1 MASPLT
7 SRKRLDDD
15 LESVVTAGETVDSAE
30 RRQPG
35 QGGLAPQT
43 AAPEREHPK
52 HATKNPKEKYPQG
65 RPRGGENERPERTV
79 FLATT
84 NANGQSTTSAVCK
97 CGKVCKNTTGLKI
110 HQTKMGCLR
119 KLVTQRTVPVL
130 SIAPGETE
138 EEPGPDTYHSAQSLQ
153 APQATPQ
160 SRPSERR
167 RFLWPAAN
175 KESVWRQFDEDVD
188 AALEATAKGGV
199 DQRLRTMSTF
209 IISIASERFG
219 AKEQRATKTST
230 AAPIPNRREVKI
242 TQHRQELRTLR
253 RQYRKASE
261 EEKVALAELRGV
273 VRKRLITL
281 RRAEWHRKRGKERA
295 RRRSAFIADPFG
307 FTRKLLGEKRSGQL
321 SCPEEDINRYIRNTY
336 SDGMRE
342 YDLGHCAA
350 LICPPEPSTLFNI
363 NEPTLKEVKE
373 VIKSARTSSA
383 PGPSGVP
390 YKVFKHC
397 PRLLERLWKIL
408 RTIWRRGKV
417 PQQWRYAEG
426 VWIPKEENAS
436 NIEQFRTISL
446 LSVECKI
453 YFKIVSNRLMGFLLK
468 NTYID
473 TSVQKGGIPG
483 VPGCIE
489 HTGVVTQLIREA
501 REGKGDL
508 AVLWLDLANAYGSI
522 PHRLVELALSRYHV
536 PEKIRNLILDYYNN
550 FSLRVSSGTSIS
562 EWHRLEKGI
571 ITGCTISVTLF
582 ALAMNMLVKSAEVE
596 CRGPLS
602 RSGTRQPPIRAF
614 MDDLTVTTTTVPGC
628 RWLLRGLEQLITW
641 ARMSFKPAKSR
652 SLVLRKGK
660 VADQFRFMLG
670 DTIIPSVS
678 EKPVKSLGKLFT
690 HNLKDTAARKGTS
703 DDFDTW
709 LSAVD
714 KSGLPGRFKAWIYQH
729 GILPRLL
736 WPLLIYEVPI
746 TTVEGFERK
755 VSRFLRRWLGLPRS
769 LSSVAFFGHNTKLQL
784 PFSSLA
790 EEFKVTRAREVLL
803 YRDSV
808 DTKVSSAGVEV
819 RTGRKWRAQDAVERA
834 EARLRHS
841 TLVGTVAT
849 GRAGLGSNPKP
860 CYSKARG
867 KEKRKLIQEEVRAEV
882 EEARFSRVVG
892 MSKQGAW
899 TKWEQ
904 TAGRKITW
912 AELWKAEPHH
922 FKFLVQSVY
931 DVLPSPANLFTWG
944 LVDSPACQL
953 CQKRGSL
960 EHILSCCS
968 KALGDGRY
976 RWRHDQILKAV
987 ADAISTGINI
997 SKQHHPTKSA
1007 IAFVRAGEKPQ
1018 PPRKTQGGVLAT
1030 ARDWHLLV
1038 DLGTQLRFPDTIA
1051 VTSLRP
1057 DMVLMSAA
1065 SKQVVL
1071 LELTVPWEDRMEEA
1085 QERKRAKYADLVAEC
1100 RRNGWKA
1107 RCEPVEVGC
1116 RGFAGQSLHRV
1127 LGLLGICGLHR
1138 QRAIK
1143 NILEAAEKAARW
1155 LWLRRGDAWR
1165 RALPGH
1171 KSGLDHPRLGRP
1183 GEGV

>member
-1 MASPLT
+1 MKAVENALRFFLPLEEKGHLVRTDNMSVVSYINRQGAEFDLFASQDNVQCPIGFTKNKDVLRENGFSVLLAALFWQNQVWFPELMQLQSLAPWPVPLRRDLLSQAGAGVDTYIAGAGDNCQKRDEENSPEQGSTAEQPIGARAASPSTTKKSKQDDVVAAGAHADDASNAAILAAIGT
-7 SRKRLDDD
+7 LQNMMQDFKDD
-15 LESVVTAGETVDSAE
+15 LKQNTLTIANIVKAVEFNSAE
-30 RRQPG
+30 I
-35 QGGLAPQT
+35 
-43 AAPEREHPK
+43 K
-52 HATKNPKEKYPQG
+52 D
-65 RPRGGENERPERTV
+65 
-79 FLATT
+79 
-84 NANGQSTTSAVCK
+84 C
-97 CGKVCKNTTGLKI
+97 
-110 HQTKMGCLR
+110 
-119 KLVTQRTVPVL
+119 
-130 SIAPGETE
+130 
-138 EEPGPDTYHSAQSLQ
+138 
-153 APQATPQ
+153 
-160 SRPSERR
+160 
-167 RFLWPAAN
+167 
-175 KESVWRQFDEDVD
+175 
-188 AALEATAKGGV
+188 
-199 DQRLRTMSTF
+199 
-209 IISIASERFG
+209 
-219 AKEQRATKTST
+219 KEQSQKLHV
-230 AAPIPNRREVKI
+230 EVKQLKEMN
-242 TQHRQELRTLR
+242 TELGKR
-253 RQYRKASE
+253 A
-261 EEKVALAELRGV
+261 AEV
-273 VRKRLITL
+273 
-281 RRAEWHRKRGKERA
+281 
-295 RRRSAFIADPFG
+295 
-307 FTRKLLGEKRSGQL
+307 EKRAVEL
-321 SCPEEDINRYIRNTY
+321 ERYKRRWNLQVN
-336 SDGMRE
+336 G
-342 YDLGHCAA
+342 
-350 LICPPEPSTLFNI
+350 
-363 NEPTLKEVKE
+363 LKEVKDE
-373 VIKSARTSSA
+373 NTRQIIFEIIRKIMPHWRDKMDFILDSVHCL
-383 PGPSGVP
+383 GPSNTNRPRQIIMQFTGRHFRDELWRITKLYSVCKDLNIRFAEDLTKEDRVAR
-390 YKVFKHC
+390 KVEQARK
-397 PRLLERLWKIL
+397 
-408 RTIWRRGKV
+408 
-417 PQQWRYAEG
+417 
-426 VWIPKEENAS
+426 IPKEENAS

-446 LSVECKI
+446 LSVECKTF
-453 YFKIVSNRLMGFLLK
+453 FKIVSNRLMGFLLK

-536 PEKIRNLILDYYNN
+536 PEKIQNLILDYYNN
-550 FSLRVSSGTSIS
+550 FSLRVSSGTLIS
-562 EWHRLEKGI
+562 EWQRLEKGI
-571 ITGCTISVTLF
+571 ITGCTISVSLF

-602 RSGTRQPPIRAF
+602 RTGTRQPPIRAF
-614 MDDLTVTTTTVPGC
+614 MEDLTVTTTTVPGC

-670 DTIIPSVS
+670 DTRIPSVS

-709 LSAVD
+709 LLAVD

-736 WPLLIYEVPI
+736 WPLRIYEVPI

-769 LSSVAFFGHNTKLQL
+769 LSSIAFFGHNTKLQL
-784 PFSSLA
+784 PLSSLA

-849 GRAGLGSNPKP
+849 GRAGFGSNPKP

-960 EHILSCCS
+960 EHILSCCP

-987 ADAISTGINI
+987 ADAICIGINI

-1018 PPRKTQGGVLAT
+1018 PPRKTQGGVLAK

-1051 VTSLRP
+1051 VTTLRP

-1071 LELTVPWEDRMEEA
+1071 LELTVPWEERMEEA

-1155 LWLRRGDAWR
+1155 LWLRRGDAWH

-1183 GEGV
+1183 GGGV

>member
-1 MASPLT
+1 
-7 SRKRLDDD
+7 
-15 LESVVTAGETVDSAE
+15 
-30 RRQPG
+30 
-35 QGGLAPQT
+35 
-43 AAPEREHPK
+43 
-52 HATKNPKEKYPQG
+52 
-65 RPRGGENERPERTV
+65 
-79 FLATT
+79 
-84 NANGQSTTSAVCK
+84 
-97 CGKVCKNTTGLKI
+97 
-110 HQTKMGCLR
+110 
-119 KLVTQRTVPVL
+119 
-130 SIAPGETE
+130 
-138 EEPGPDTYHSAQSLQ
+138 
-153 APQATPQ
+153 
-160 SRPSERR
+160 
-167 RFLWPAAN
+167 
-175 KESVWRQFDEDVD
+175 
-188 AALEATAKGGV
+188 
-199 DQRLRTMSTF
+199 MSTF
-209 IISIASERFG
+209 IISIASDRFG
-219 AKEQRATKTST
+219 TKEHRTSKTST
-230 AAPIPNRREVKI
+230 ATPIPNRREVKI
-242 TQHRQELRTLR
+242 TQLRQELRSLR
-253 RQYRKASE
+253 CRYRKANE
-261 EEKVALAELRGV
+261 EEKVALAELRDV
-273 VRKRLITL
+273 VRERLTTL
-281 RRAEWHRKRGKERA
+281 RRAEWHRKRGKERT
-295 RRRSAFIADPFG
+295 RKRSAFIANPFE
-307 FTRKLLGEKRSGQL
+307 FTKKLLGEKRSGQL
-321 SCPEEDINRYIRNTY
+321 SCPEDVINRYISNTY

-342 YDLGHCAA
+342 QDLGHCAA

-408 RTIWRRGKV
+408 RTIWRRGRV

-453 YFKIVSNRLMGFLLK
+453 FFKIVSNRLMGFLLK

-473 TSVQKGGIPG
+473 TSVQKGGVPG

-501 REGKGDL
+501 RENKGDL
-508 AVLWLDLANAYGSI
+508 AVLWLDLANAYGSL
-522 PHRLVELALSRYHV
+522 PHKLVEVALSSYHV

-550 FSLRVSSGTSIS
+550 FSLRVSSGTSTS

-571 ITGCTISVTLF
+571 ITGCTISVSLF

-614 MDDLTVTTTTVPGC
+614 MDDLTVTTTSVPGC
-628 RWLLRGLEQLITW
+628 RWLLQGLEQLISW

-660 VADQFRFMLG
+660 VSDQFRFMLG
-670 DTIIPSVS
+670 DIRIPSVS

-690 HNLKDTAARKGTS
+690 GDLKDTAARQGTS
-703 DDFDTW
+703 DDLDTW

-714 KSGLPGRFKAWIYQH
+714 KSGLPGKFKAWIYQH

-736 WPLLIYEVPI
+736 WPMLIYEVPI

-769 LSSVAFFGHNTKLQL
+769 LSSIALFGHNTKLQL
-784 PFSSLA
+784 PFSSPS

-803 YRDSV
+803 YRDSA

-819 RTGRKWRAQDAVERA
+819 RTGRKWRAKDAVERA
-834 EARLRHS
+834 EARLQHS

-860 CYSKARG
+860 CYIKARG
-867 KEKRKLIQEEVRAEV
+867 KERRRLIQDEVRAEV
-882 EEARFSRVVG
+882 EEARFSRAVG

-899 TKWEQ
+899 TRWEHI
-904 TAGRKITW
+904 AGRKITW

-944 LVDSPACQL
+944 LVEAPACQL
-953 CQKRGSL
+953 CQRRGSL
-960 EHILSCCS
+960 EHILSCCP

-976 RWRHDQILKAV
+976 RWRHDQVLKAV
-987 ADAISTGINI
+987 ADTICSGITS
-997 SKQHHPTKSA
+997 SKQQHPSKTS
-1007 IAFVRAGEKPQ
+1007 IAFVRAGETPQ
-1018 PPRKTQGGVLAT
+1018 PPRKTQGGLLAT
-1030 ARDWHLLV
+1030 ARDWQLLV
-1038 DLGTQLRFPDTIA
+1038 DLGRQLRFPDTIA

-1057 DMVLMSAA
+1057 DMVLVSAS

-1071 LELTVPWEDRMEEA
+1071 LELTVPWEDRVEEA
-1085 QERKRAKYADLVAEC
+1085 QERKRARYADLVAEC

-1107 RCEPVEVGC
+1107 RCEPIEVGC

-1138 QRAIK
+1138 RRGTK
-1143 NILEAAEKAARW
+1143 NILEAAEKASRW
-1155 LWLRRGDAWR
+1155 LWLRRGDTWR
-1165 RALPGH
+1165 SALPGH
-1171 KSGLDHPRLGRP
+1171 KSGPDQPRLGRP